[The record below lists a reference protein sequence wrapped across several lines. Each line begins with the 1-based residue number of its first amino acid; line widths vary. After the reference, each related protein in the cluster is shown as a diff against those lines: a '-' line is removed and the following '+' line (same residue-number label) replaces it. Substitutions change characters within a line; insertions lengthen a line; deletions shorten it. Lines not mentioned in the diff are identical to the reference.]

1 MKILVV
7 VDIVILVALIIIL
20 MTLKGGYEEQAK
32 RTANEQAKRTANE
45 QETAYLEKN
54 TQVLVEQWRAIDQYS
69 MAWKLVHSVLSGAKS
84 EAAFGPALAAI
95 EADKDARFKQ
105 ISHLYTGAGI
115 NENVQNGI
123 YQKAGL
129 AEGTILLKNEK
140 NVKEVAC
147 GKGCV
152 IKFEYA
158 KGKFKNV
165 DFSGLVQFNLANSLK
180 IEKPAEYH
188 FE

>member
-1 MKILVV
+1 MDKKKMKILVV
-7 VDIVILVALIIIL
+7 VDIVILVALVIIL
-20 MTLKGGYEEQAK
+20 MTLKGGYE
-32 RTANEQAKRTANE
+32 EQAKRTANE

-69 MAWKLVHSVLSGAKS
+69 MAWKLVHSVLSGAKT
-84 EAAFGPALAAI
+84 EAAFNTTLAAI